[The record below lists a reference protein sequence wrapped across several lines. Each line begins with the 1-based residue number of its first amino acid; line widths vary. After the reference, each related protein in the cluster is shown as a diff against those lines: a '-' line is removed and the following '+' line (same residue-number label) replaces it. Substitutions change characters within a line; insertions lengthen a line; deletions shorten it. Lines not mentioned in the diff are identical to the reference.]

1 MPMASLVVFPI
12 TEERYRIIADMG
24 KIQGDV
30 RRTDPTLEE
39 VQAILDRRGPVMRA
53 SDPIGLLCIH
63 INERKVADYR
73 AGKSLPCRR
82 RGTHTQSSRGMNT
95 GMQDACN
102 LAWKL
107 ALVCHGLCKEKLLL
121 DSYSMER
128 SAVGDKVV
136 KRPERPRQLAILR
149 GGVRT
154 SHPQPRSL
162 TCAWAQHP
170 CERWRRTSPPNS

>member
-1 MPMASLVVFPI
+1 MLADFYLTGLPRPQEVTVMWHADGPLVVFPI

-73 AGKSLPCRR
+73 AGRVFLA
-82 RGTHTQSSRGMNT
+82 G
-95 GMQDACN
+95 DA
-102 LAWKL
+102 A
-107 ALVCHGLCKEKLLL
+107 HIH
-121 DSYSMER
+121 S
-128 SAVGDKVV
+128 
-136 KRPERPRQLAILR
+136 P
-149 GGVRT
+149 GV
-154 SHPQPRSL
+154 
-162 TCAWAQHP
+162 
-170 CERWRRTSPPNS
+170 